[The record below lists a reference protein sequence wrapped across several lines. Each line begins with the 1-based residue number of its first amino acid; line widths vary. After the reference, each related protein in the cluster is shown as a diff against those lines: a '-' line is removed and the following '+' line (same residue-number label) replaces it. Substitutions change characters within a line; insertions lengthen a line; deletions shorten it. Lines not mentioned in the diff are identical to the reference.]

1 MYKSAKMDRAMS
13 GSDVKEFSKIR
24 AEICGEYFLLLASQT
39 ATAPPRERPNTTI
52 LSLFI
57 SGRLSKKSIAAS
69 ESKYNP
75 VINESHKL
83 QVHLTVSNVVK

>member
-1 MYKSAKMDRAMS
+1 MYKSAKIDRAMS
-13 GSDVKEFSKIR
+13 GSDVKEFSMTR
-24 AEICGEYFLLLASQT
+24 ADICGEYFPRLASQT

-75 VINESHKL
+75 VKKL
-83 QVHLTVSNVVK
+83 VKFIHPCLTVLHILK